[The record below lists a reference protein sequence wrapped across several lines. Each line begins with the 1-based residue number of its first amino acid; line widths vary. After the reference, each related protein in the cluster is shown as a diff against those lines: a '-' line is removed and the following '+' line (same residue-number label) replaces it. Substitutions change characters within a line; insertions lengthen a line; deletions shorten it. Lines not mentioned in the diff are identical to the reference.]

1 MEMALDSREIRPDKI
16 DNWWWPIWSYFIDLN
31 NNNLF
36 VLSLAMFN
44 KLLEII
50 DSDDEEQSV
59 FGLLRTIRFDV
70 DPDEKKKLF

>member
-1 MEMALDSREIRPDKI
+1 ML
-16 DNWWWPIWSYFIDLN
+16 
-31 NNNLF
+31 
-36 VLSLAMFN
+36 VLGMFN

-70 DPDEKKKLF
+70 DPDEKKKPF